1 MNIVICG
8 AGQVGSHAA
17 EVLAAAGHNIT
28 VIDLDIGRVRAIEDS
43 FDVRVLQGNCATAEI
58 LREAGC
64 PDADLLIAATENDE
78 TNLITASI
86 ASGIGEGKTIC
97 RVHHATYFEQRGLDY
112 GAHFSVDHFICPEY
126 STSLAIARM
135 LRNPGAIAIENFA
148 RGQIEMHEFEVTDK
162 AAAVG
167 VSLAKLGLPAGTR
180 LAAITRDKRMFIP
193 DGASVVE
200 PGDAIVL
207 VGNANMFQQARKL
220 FHGQELGRRRVAIM
234 GGPSMAVWLCR
245 ALKERDFSIRLFEI
259 RRQRAEELAEKLSWI
274 TVLQGDPTDKAVFD
288 EEKLGQADAFV
299 ALLDDDEHNILGCAW
314 AKSMGVRQAVAVVQR
329 PDYLHLLESV
339 GIDRAFS
346 PRMVA
351 VKEIERFMESGS
363 LRRMASLA
371 EGEIDVY
378 WCHVS
383 PSARM
388 AGMALRDIKLS
399 PDWVVAAIQRVD
411 HVHVPGAEDIVRAG
425 DTLLVI
431 GRHGQE
437 RKLRKLFG
445 AGS

>member
-17 EVLAAAGHNIT
+17 DVLAAAGHNIT
-28 VIDLDIGRVRAIEDS
+28 VIDLSADRARAIEDS
-43 FDVRVLQGNCATAEI
+43 LDVRVLNGNCATAEA
-58 LREAGC
+58 LAQAGC
-64 PDADLLIAATENDE
+64 SDADLVVAATENDE

-86 ASGIGEGKTIC
+86 ASGLGAAKTVC

-112 GAHFSVDHFICPEY
+112 GAHFSVDCFICPEY
-126 STSLAIARM
+126 STSLAIARI

-148 RGQIEMHEFEVTDK
+148 RGQIEMHEFPVTEN

-167 VSLAKLGLPAGTR
+167 VALSKLGLPAGTR
-180 LAAITRDKRMFIP
+180 LAAITRDRHMFIP

-200 PGDAIVL
+200 TGDTIVL
-207 VGNANMFQQARKL
+207 VGNTSAFQQARKL
-220 FHGQELGRRRVAIM
+220 FHNRESGRRRVVIM
-234 GGPSMAVWLCR
+234 GGPSMALWLCR
-245 ALKERDFSIRLFEI
+245 ALRERDFSIRLFEI
-259 RRQRAEELAEKLSWI
+259 RRNRAEELAEELSWV
-274 TVLQGDPTDKAVFD
+274 TVLQGDPTERSLFD
-288 EEKLGQADAFV
+288 EEKIGQADAFV

-314 AKSMGVRQAVAVVQR
+314 AKSMGVRQVVAVVQR
-329 PDYLHLLESV
+329 PDYIHLLGAV

-351 VKEIERFMESGS
+351 VKEIERFMESGL

-378 WCHVS
+378 WCHVGEQ
-383 PSARM
+383 ARM
-388 AGMALRDIKLS
+388 AGKALREIKLS
-399 PDWVVAAIQRVD
+399 PDWVVAAIQRA
-411 HVHVPGAEDIVRAG
+411 HQVHVPGADDIVRAG

-445 AGS
+445 AGG